1 MTHTPAVSIV
11 VRTYNRPRR
20 LRECLHSLHQ
30 QTWRDFETVVVNDAG
45 EDVEP
50 LLPQELGTLPVRYLR
65 HAENRGRT
73 ASLNLGVE
81 AAGGEY
87 IGFLDDDDVVYPD
100 HLQTLMEAAR
110 PERRPVV
117 YTDVLNV
124 TYQPDPRTGEWIRA
138 QEQLVYS
145 FDFDA
150 DNFLLANYI
159 PIHCLAIRRD
169 CFGRVG
175 PFDESLAI
183 LEDWEFLI
191 RLSRVF
197 PFHHIPKIT
206 GEYRRRD
213 DNSNIRESG
222 AYPVNERIIKRRYR
236 NERDALFDKIFKRTF
251 QQQREL
257 RQQGAQLQVLI
268 QQIQQLQGQLAEARS
283 RAARPREETA
293 PPGGER
299 LA

>member
-1 MTHTPAVSIV
+1 MTHTPAISIV
-11 VRTYNRPRR
+11 VRTCNRPRR

-45 EDVEP
+45 EEVEP
-50 LLPQELGTLPVRYLR
+50 LLPQELGTLPYR
-65 HAENRGRT
+65 HIRNPENRGRT
-73 ASLNLGVE
+73 AGLNIGVE
-81 AAGGEY
+81 AARGAY

-100 HLQTLMEAAR
+100 HLQTLMEAAW
-110 PERRPVV
+110 PDRRPVV

-124 TYQPDPRTGEWIRA
+124 TYQPDPRTGEWMRDK
-138 QEQLVYS
+138 EQLVYS

-150 DNFLLANYI
+150 GNFLLANYI

-169 CFGRVG
+169 CFERVG
-175 PFDESLAI
+175 PFDESLTT

-191 RLSRVF
+191 RLSRIY
-197 PFHHIPKIT
+197 PFLHIPKIT

-222 AYPVNERIIKRRYR
+222 AYPVNERVIKRRYR

-251 QQQREL
+251 QQQREI
-257 RQQGAQLQVLI
+257 RQQGARIQALM

-283 RAARPREETA
+283 RSLRPREETGPQRGE
-293 PPGGER
+293 PP
-299 LA
+299 A